1 MKATKLRGSEFCPLA
16 IVNAMMTAMPGNSPP
31 TQLLTRLSLL
41 SGSSMPIF
49 YYGGQL
55 AAAPFYPGYSFANQV
70 ASMLGTSYS
79 SEPWIFNTALILTGL
94 AAILGAFGLYQ
105 TFRVRTTRLI
115 GLLIALT
122 AMYTGYMSVK
132 AGIYPLPDH
141 HHFELRFAATSA
153 SLTPLLM
160 LIGLWGNERLRALRA
175 YLFLSV
181 VLLIPVILLS
191 KKLIVIDIGVGTL
204 QRLLALGTYVP
215 VGVVSL
221 YFFVHDRPGAGRNLS
236 VATNDSLKR

>member
-1 MKATKLRGSEFCPLA
+1 MT
-16 IVNAMMTAMPGNSPP
+16 TAMPGNSPS

-41 SGSSMPIF
+41 SGSLMPIF

-79 SEPWIFNTALILTGL
+79 SEPWIFNTALVLTGL

-105 TFRVRTTRLI
+105 AFRVMTTRLV

-122 AMYTGYMSVK
+122 AMYTGCMSVK
-132 AGIYPLPDH
+132 AGIYSIPDH
-141 HHFELRFAATSA
+141 HHFELRFAAASA

-160 LIGLWGNERLRALRA
+160 LIGLWRNERVRALRV

-181 VLLIPVILLS
+181 VLLLPVILLFR
-191 KKLIVIDIGVGTL
+191 KMIVMDGLSIGAGTL

-221 YFFVHDRPGAGRNLS
+221 YFFVNDRP
-236 VATNDSLKR
+236 SLERT

>member
-1 MKATKLRGSEFCPLA
+1 
-16 IVNAMMTAMPGNSPP
+16 
-31 TQLLTRLSLL
+31 
-41 SGSSMPIF
+41 MPIF

-94 AAILGAFGLYQ
+94 AAIFGAFGLYQ

-160 LIGLWGNERLRALRA
+160 LVGLWGNERLRALRA

-191 KKLIVIDIGVGTL
+191 KKLMVIDGLSIGVGTL

-221 YFFVHDRPGAGRNLS
+221 YFFVHDRPSRERS
-236 VATNDSLKR
+236 